1 MGTLIHTQWLIK
13 GTVGNHHRLHC
24 SQAILGTTI
33 INRHSELHRAL
44 LETLTRNSK
53 NTRSLVKEMKCQVM
67 GSSTV
72 VGVRIFRRR
81 FIESV
86 RVHAGAILLLK
97 IEVTV
102 DVATVD
108 IRRLLCVRTAYTR
121 KWKIAGGGCGKRSA
135 LRLYLLYA
143 KDRALAHC
151 KYGSDF
157 FRPNNHHALQGK
169 AGTAFTK
176 DGARAR
182 ICLSVIRK
190 TRWDAP
196 TTVGENRSFLLCSG
210 PELPMDMQR
219 DFERQLETLARP
231 MLCDYNCPRETGAFG
246 THIEIHT
253 NCEGEDP
260 CFVYTGFG
268 DRETSWR
275 SSTAKELPLAGG
287 DWVLVEASLHL
298 HDDPH
303 RVPRKV
309 P

>member
-1 MGTLIHTQWLIK
+1 MAFSPFPACKKPLDSFAK
-13 GTVGNHHRLHC
+13 
-24 SQAILGTTI
+24 
-33 INRHSELHRAL
+33 
-44 LETLTRNSK
+44 
-53 NTRSLVKEMKCQVM
+53 
-67 GSSTV
+67 
-72 VGVRIFRRR
+72 
-81 FIESV
+81 
-86 RVHAGAILLLK
+86 
-97 IEVTV
+97 
-102 DVATVD
+102 
-108 IRRLLCVRTAYTR
+108 
-121 KWKIAGGGCGKRSA
+121 

-176 DGARAR
+176 DGARAEFVFLLFGKLDGR
-182 ICLSVIRK
+182 
-190 TRWDAP
+190 P

-231 MLCDYNCPRETGAFG
+231 MLCDYNCLGQTDSVFGCTNLNLETGAFG

-303 RVPRKV
+303 RVPRKSYDV
-309 P
+309 VAHRIRALNIQPSLNIPPELRATEALEGEMEVKVEQMCSLHKIERAPDILALAFDKQPKKSRDNM